1 MSTVII
7 FIPAWVLR
15 KSVLDWAACLRT
27 DDHLVHAP
35 DLFDGAVFDDLK
47 AGAAACNAIGIPA
60 LLSVPKKESAPCR
73 PIAFS
78 WVFHVRRACAGFG
91 SAASASSGGR
101 PSARC
106 ISAFRLRRG
115 PLTAQCSGSDSCRHR

>member
-27 DDHLVHAP
+27 DDHLVHVR
-35 DLFDGAVFDDLK
+35 DLFDGAVFDDPK

-60 LLSVPKKESAPCR
+60 LFERAQEAVSALSSDSFYLGFPRAP
-73 PIAFS
+73 
-78 WVFHVRRACAGFG
+78 H
-91 SAASASSGGR
+91 
-101 PSARC
+101 
-106 ISAFRLRRG
+106 LRRFWQRSLRKLGG
-115 PLTAQCSGSDSCRHR
+115 PSFCTAH